1 MKKIIAV
8 ILASLMLLA
17 VFAGCGSKTKAPASD
32 GETAYS
38 DIDLVKDGKTE
49 YSILIPAEPE
59 ELEKTA
65 AEELQTFFAQAT
77 GINLTVRSDSE
88 SASLGDR
95 VIALGNTSLKEKA
108 GVDTSSLDRHGYIV
122 KTSDHAVIIAGKDG
136 RGTVYGVYEFLERQF
151 NYHYYT
157 GDEIVIDRTTDCK
170 LIDVN
175 VSDAPFIPDYWIG
188 YETSSSYYNAQ
199 LRYRASHEFEISRWP
214 HSHLSF
220 LPVDKYGEH
229 TDWYDPSKKA
239 LCLTNPEVMEEMA
252 KVVIEFAEANPDV
265 EYVMLGAEDSWTKC
279 TCDSC
284 VDSDMQYTATG
295 TDMIFNNYVADK
307 LKEHFEPLGRT
318 VNIVSLNYF
327 NTEKPPV
334 VYNDAT
340 GKYEAI
346 DEKVIPHDN
355 VYVHVCYVSADHSA
369 SLTDSKRNAAQIVNL
384 DGWKAL
390 TDNLTAYTYN
400 GLFINEGL
408 VFFDDFA
415 YKSDYIKTFGEY
427 GYKFVFME
435 GSPTR
440 VATFEPMRAYV
451 TAELF
456 WDPDQDVNALTSD
469 FIENYYKAA
478 APYVQEYYDKISLH
492 MSEMKAMYEA
502 ENKNFGAYV
511 QFEMNDY
518 LRTARTW
525 PQLVLQQYLELFDKA
540 FEAVEQAGYSTEV
553 YEKMIYR
560 LRVEELSPRYLLLL
574 LYETSFT
581 ESEYARLVEEFNED
595 SASLGSIIRL

>member
-1 MKKIIAV
+1 MKKIIAIIIAAV
-8 ILASLMLLA
+8 ISITIC
-17 VFAGCGSKTKAPASD
+17 AGCDKKTSQT
-32 GETAYS
+32 ENENIYS
-38 DIDLVKDGKTE
+38 EIDLVTGGQTE
-49 YSILIPAEPE
+49 YSILLPE
-59 ELEKTA
+59 TPQPYEETA
-65 AEELQTFFAQAT
+65 AEELQTFFETAT
-77 GINLTVRSDSE
+77 GISLDIHSGGDF
-88 SASLGDR
+88 SLGDP
-95 VIALGNTSLKEKA
+95 VFALGDTALKSEA
-108 GVDTSSLDRHGYIV
+108 GIDTSGLDKHGFIV
-122 KTSDHAVIIAGKDG
+122 RRSDRTVIIAGQDD

-157 GDEIVIDRTTDCK
+157 GDEIVIDRVSDCK
-170 LIDVN
+170 LIDADI
-175 VSDAPFIPDYWIG
+175 SDAPFMPDYWIG
-188 YETSSSYYNAQ
+188 YETSESFYNSR
-199 LRYRASHEFEISRWP
+199 LRYRADHDFDISRWP
-214 HSHLSF
+214 HSHFSF
-220 LPVDKYGEH
+220 LPPDVYSAEH
-229 TDWYDPSKKA
+229 PRWYNSGKTA

-252 KVVIEFAEANPDV
+252 KVVIQFAEENPEV
-265 EYVMLGAEDSWTKC
+265 EYVMLGAEDSWAKC
-279 TCDSC
+279 TCSNC
-284 VDSDMQYTATG
+284 YQSDAQYTSTG
-295 TDMIFNNYVADK
+295 TDIIFNNYVADK
-307 LKEHFEPLGRT
+307 LKEHFDPLGRT
-318 VNIVSLNYF
+318 VDVVSLNYF

-334 VYNDAT
+334 VFNDAT
-340 GKYEAI
+340 GKYEAV

-355 VYVHVCYVSADHSA
+355 VYVHVCYISADYSA

-478 APYVQEYYDKISLH
+478 APYIQEYYNKISLH

-525 PQLVLQQYLELFDKA
+525 PQRVLEQYLELFDSA
-540 FEAVEQAGYSTEV
+540 YEAVEQAGYDTDL
-553 YEKMIYR
+553 YEKMMYR
-560 LRVEELSPRYLLLL
+560 LRAEELSPRYLLLL
-574 LYETSFT
+574 LYKSSFT
-581 ESEYARLVEEFNED
+581 ASEYDRLVQEFNED
-595 SASLGSIIRL
+595 SASLGSVIRL